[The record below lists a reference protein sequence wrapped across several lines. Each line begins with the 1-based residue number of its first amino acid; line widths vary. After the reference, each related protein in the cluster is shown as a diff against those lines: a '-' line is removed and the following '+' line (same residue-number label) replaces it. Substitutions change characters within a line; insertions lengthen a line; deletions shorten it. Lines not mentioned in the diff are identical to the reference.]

1 MEDYAAIGVHRLIP
15 MLGFYPQETVLADL
29 EALAIQLDLEA

>member
-1 MEDYAAIGVHRLIP
+1 